1 MIIVFGS
8 ISMDINIPVPHLP
21 KAGETVLGPTYLM
34 SPGGKGANQA
44 LAAARLGV
52 KVALVGKI
60 GDDGMGLRAMNALRR
75 AAVMTSGVGEAE
87 DLPTGCAVITRN
99 AQGDNHIVV
108 ATGANSTVTNDQ
120 VPDEILKP
128 GTIMLLQLELPVGE
142 TETMIRRA
150 HERGVRT
157 ILNLSPVQPMD
168 MAVLKLVDT
177 LIVNE
182 FEAVQALEHLGLNAG
197 GKPAQ
202 QALALARATAGT
214 CIITLGEA
222 GSVAVTKDGK
232 IIAVPALPIDKVVD
246 TAGAGDAYCGT
257 MAACLHEGKKLDE
270 AMRWAAVAG
279 SLACREAGTQD
290 SFVYMGDIEEAL
302 PDLGPSRTG

>member
-8 ISMDINIPVPHLP
+8 IAMDINISVPHLP
-21 KAGETVLGPTYLM
+21 RPGETVLGPTYLM

-52 KVALVGKI
+52 KTALVGKI

-87 DLPTGCAVITRN
+87 DLPTGCAVITRDTK
-99 AQGDNHIVV
+99 GENHIVV

-128 GTIMLLQLELPVGE
+128 GAIMLFQLELPIDE
-142 TETMIRRA
+142 TEIMIQRA
-150 HERGVRT
+150 HARGVRT
-157 ILNLSPVQPMD
+157 ILNFSPVQSIS
-168 MAVLKLVDT
+168 AATLKLVDT
-177 LIVNE
+177 LIMNE
-182 FEAVQALEHLGLNAG
+182 FEAEQAITYFGLTAG
-197 GKPAQ
+197 DKPAQ
-202 QALALARATAGT
+202 QALALSRATEGT
-214 CIITLGEA
+214 CIITLGPA

-232 IIAVPALPIDKVVD
+232 IIEVPALDIDEVVD

-257 MAACLHEGKKLDE
+257 MAACLHEGKNLEE

-279 SLACREAGTQD
+279 SLACRQAGTQD
-290 SFVYMGDIEEAL
+290 SFVYVGDIEEHL
-302 PDLGPSRTG
+302 PALGPSLIK